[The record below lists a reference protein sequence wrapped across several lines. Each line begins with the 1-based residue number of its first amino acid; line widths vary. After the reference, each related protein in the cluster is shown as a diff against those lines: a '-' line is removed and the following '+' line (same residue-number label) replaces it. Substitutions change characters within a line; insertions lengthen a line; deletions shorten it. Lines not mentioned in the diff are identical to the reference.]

1 MSEGERQKE
10 PSSYGATAAG
20 QSLISVRGDE
30 EDGSTAEGQAK
41 EGPQLNLPDTR
52 FPVPKITRVHRSSH
66 KSPHTSRLV
75 TPHILPYAAI
85 REPDMGPRLTQQLF
99 NFLDS
104 PSVTDDILVS
114 GAVDNLASKFMIHT
128 EDMHQLEICIAEDAL
143 TCFGA
148 RALPVLKD
156 LYKTFKG
163 HADSPLLLRQQRNL
177 ELYPDHGISWRDK
190 YLVTM
195 DERIPSM
202 SHKFQARMH
211 EHIKGDTPTVLDFSK
226 KSRGC
231 RSIVDKFSC
240 GFASTKARYG
250 FIHDLFHTDFSEKFS
265 IQGKTCL
272 IFSASLTLNSE
283 CYLPSMLWI
292 LLAQSPGLQ
301 HLISPFDRQSI
312 AIDQFKSLL
321 SMGPPQTE
329 QQLDDGS
336 ACCPAG
342 HLRVDSSTKASPMEL
357 EGQAYHNVPKCGGAS
372 SFRIGAW

>member
-1 MSEGERQKE
+1 MPRSQIWRLKQFL
-10 PSSYGATAAG
+10 
-20 QSLISVRGDE
+20 Q
-30 EDGSTAEGQAK
+30 
-41 EGPQLNLPDTR
+41 DTR

-148 RALPVLKD
+148 RVLPVLKD

-163 HADSPLLLRQQRNL
+163 HADSPLLLQQQRNL
-177 ELYPDHGISWRDK
+177 ELYPDHGISWRNK
-190 YLVTM
+190 SLVTM

-211 EHIKGDTPTVLDFSK
+211 EYIKGDTPTVFDFSK
-226 KSRGC
+226 KSRGR
-231 RSIVDKFSC
+231 RSTINKFSWV
-240 GFASTKARYG
+240 FASTTARYG
-250 FIHDLFHTDFSEKFS
+250 FIHDMFNANLSEKF
-265 IQGKTCL
+265 
-272 IFSASLTLNSE
+272 
-283 CYLPSMLWI
+283 
-292 LLAQSPGLQ
+292 
-301 HLISPFDRQSI
+301 PFKGR
-312 AIDQFKSLL
+312 
-321 SMGPPQTE
+321 
-329 QQLDDGS
+329 
-336 ACCPAG
+336 PA
-342 HLRVDSSTKASPMEL
+342 
-357 EGQAYHNVPKCGGAS
+357 
-372 SFRIGAW
+372 